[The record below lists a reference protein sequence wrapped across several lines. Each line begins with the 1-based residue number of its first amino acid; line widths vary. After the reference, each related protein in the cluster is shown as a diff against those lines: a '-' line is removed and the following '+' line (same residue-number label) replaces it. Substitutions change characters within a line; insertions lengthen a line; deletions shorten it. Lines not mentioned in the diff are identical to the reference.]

1 MGRGGGGGGG
11 SGANLLDLLDVPMSA
26 AAPSASAPPRL
37 ELATHPVMD
46 AATFPQLWGVYPPTP
61 GCAGGP
67 MTLTLGAGAAN
78 ALPTP
83 QPLSAHLAARGFAA
97 MASGGA
103 PPALKFFFYAAARD
117 GRGTFLVEAT
127 VNPAARS
134 GAVTMKTDADP
145 ARGAAAE
152 SLLAA
157 AFSLFAA

>member
-1 MGRGGGGGGG
+1 
-11 SGANLLDLLDVPMSA
+11 
-26 AAPSASAPPRL
+26 
-37 ELATHPVMD
+37 MD
-46 AATFPQLWGVYPPTP
+46 AATFQQLWGVYPHARVR
-61 GCAGGP
+61 GRADDAHAGGGCGERAADAAAAV
-67 MTLTLGAGAAN
+67 GA
-78 ALPTP
+78 PR
-83 QPLSAHLAARGFAA
+83 ARGFAA